1 MNSEE
6 ALQEKLPLIISIL
19 EGNGIIPGQYS
30 VSTYFLPSSEEYG
43 CQVSP
48 TSGNSPL
55 FTLVVQE
62 ALISSGISVKID

>member
-6 ALQEKLPLIISIL
+6 VLQEKLPLIISIL
-19 EGNGIIPGQYS
+19 SDNEIIPGQYS

-48 TSGNSPL
+48 TAGNSSL

-62 ALISSGISVKID
+62 ALTSAGISVKID